1 VSYPTPTYYAHLAAD
16 RARKHHNDMLDRRE
30 RNSDQILK
38 DQDAK
43 IMYFV

>member
-16 RARKHHNDMLDRRE
+16 RARKHHNDLMEKQDRDVDAKLQE
-30 RNSDQILK
+30 
-38 DQDAK
+38 QDIK